1 MIQNY
6 FKIAWRNLKKQPF
19 FTFINIFGLSVGMAG
34 ALLISLYIVDELSF
48 NRSFKDAER
57 IHRANVDIK
66 FGGQAQEFG
75 VLVAPFAETV
85 KRNFKVVEDATR
97 FRTFGSVLVR
107 RPQTNVNQKEENST
121 YADPNFLDFFGLNLL
136 EGNSKTALKDPQTVV
151 ISAST
156 AKKHFGQ
163 SSPIGQSIVLGNNE
177 SFRITG
183 VIADL
188 PSNSFLKGY
197 SVFLSMEGY
206 PESKEANW
214 GSNNFSTFLKLIPS
228 AKASDLQKPL
238 QILFEKYMIPFT
250 QSFMPGITR
259 KSFESSG
266 NYIRY
271 GTISLLDLHLAGNRV
286 AEMNPNG
293 NKQTIYIL
301 SFIALF
307 LLVLAVVNF
316 INLSTAQSLKRAK
329 EVGIRK
335 TLGSNKS
342 ALIRQF
348 LTESSLLTFIS
359 LVFALLLAFLLIPL
373 FNQLSGKTISLP
385 ILNPIFWL
393 ILVVITVLLGLVS
406 GAYPSFFLS
415 RFVPVEVLKG
425 INKSKVGGEKIRST
439 LVVFQF
445 AISVFLII
453 STLVVFQQLNFI
465 QNKDLGYKKDQILII
480 NDVYAAGNKLESF
493 KREVSELPKV
503 ASASLSSFLPTPS
516 NRSDNSFEV
525 AGSEPKKTIQ
535 MQNWRVDHDY
545 LKTLDMKIIVGR
557 DFDKS
562 YATDSTAI
570 ILNET
575 AVGIL
580 GFKLEEAIG
589 KKIITV
595 IDDGQKPVYTVIGVV
610 KNFHYSTFKDEIGA
624 LCLRL
629 GKNSN
634 SLIVKLNHGDFH
646 QSLSQIE
653 KKWSEVA
660 PGQPF
665 NHVFMDDSFN
675 RTFEVEQKLG
685 RIFMVFT
692 VLSLCI
698 ACLGLFGLAAFNAQM
713 RTKEIGIRKVM
724 GASVSQIT
732 YQLTKDF
739 LKLVGLAI
747 IIAIPVGWFV
757 MNKWLEDFS
766 FRIDIPL
773 WIYALSTLLAVLISL
788 LTVSYQ
794 SIKAALAN
802 PVKSLKM
809 E

>member
-1 MIQNY
+1 MIKNS
-6 FKIAWRNLKKQPF
+6 FKIAWRSLKKQPF

-34 ALLISLYIVDELSF
+34 ALLISLYIFDELSF
-48 NRSFKDAER
+48 NRSFKDANR

-85 KRNFKVVEDATR
+85 KRDFKVVEDATR
-97 FRTFGSVLVR
+97 FRSFGSVLVR
-107 RPQTNVNQKEENST
+107 RTQTNENQKEVNST

-136 EGNSKTALKDPQTVV
+136 EGNSKTALKEPNTVV
-151 ISAST
+151 ISEST
-156 AKKHFGQ
+156 AKKHFGK
-163 SSPIGQSIVLGNNE
+163 SSPIGQSILIDNNE
-177 SFRITG
+177 TFRITG

-188 PSNSFLKGY
+188 PKNSFLKEY
-197 SVFLSMEGY
+197 SIFLSMEGY
-206 PESKEANW
+206 AESKEANW
-214 GSNNFSTFLKLIPS
+214 GSNNFSTFLKLIPN
-228 AKASDLQKPL
+228 ANATDLQKPL
-238 QILFEKYMIPFT
+238 QILFEKYMIPYA
-250 QSFMPGITR
+250 QSFMPGVTR
-259 KSFESSG
+259 QSFESSG

-271 GTISLLDLHLAGNRV
+271 STIPLLDLHLAGNRV

-293 NKQTIYIL
+293 NKQTVYIL

-316 INLSTAQSLKRAK
+316 MNLSTAQSLKRAK

-342 ALIRQF
+342 ALVRQF

-359 LVFALLLAFLLIPL
+359 LFFSLLLAFLLIPL

-385 ILNPIFWL
+385 FLNPIFWL
-393 ILVVITVLLGLVS
+393 VLLGATLFLGFVS
-406 GAYPSFFLS
+406 GSYPSFFLS

-425 INKSKVGGEKIRST
+425 NNKSKVGGGKIRNT
-439 LVVFQF
+439 LVIFQF

-453 STLVVFQQLNFI
+453 STLVVFQQLKFI

-480 NDVYAAGNKLESF
+480 DDVYAAGNKLESF

-503 ASASLSSFLPTPS
+503 ESTSLSSYLPTPS
-516 NRSDNSFEV
+516 NRSDNSFEFV
-525 AGSEPKKTIQ
+525 GSEPKKTIQ

-545 LKTLDMKIIVGR
+545 SETLDMKIIAGR

-562 YATDSTAI
+562 FATDSTAI

-580 GFKLEEAIG
+580 GLKPEEVIG
-589 KKIITV
+589 KKITTV
-595 IDDGQKPVYTVIGVV
+595 VDNGIKPVYTIIGVI
-610 KNFHYSTFKDEIGA
+610 KNFHYSSFKDEIGA
-624 LCLRL
+624 LSLRI
-629 GKNSN
+629 GSNSN
-634 SLIVKLNHGDFH
+634 RLIVKLNSGDFK

-665 NHVFMDDSFN
+665 NHYFMDDSFN
-675 RTFEVEQKLG
+675 NTFEVEQKLG
-685 RIFMVFT
+685 RIFMTFT
-692 VLSLCI
+692 VLSLLI

-724 GASVSQIT
+724 GASVRQIT
-732 YQLTKDF
+732 YRLTKDF
-739 LKLVGLAI
+739 LKLVGIAI
-747 IIAIPVGWFV
+747 IIALPVGWFV

-773 WIYALSTLLAVLISL
+773 WIYALSTFSAILISI

-794 SIKAALAN
+794 SIKAALVN
-802 PVKSLKM
+802 PIKSLKT